1 VEADCSYVV
10 TYALK
15 LGSEAKKHVIRSVGK
30 TMFLVGSLSGD
41 KLRLKQKLKRLV

>member
-15 LGSEAKKHVIRSVGK
+15 WGSEAKKHVIRSVGK
-30 TMFLVGSLSGD
+30 TVFVGSLRGD